1 MGQEV
6 EIARKG
12 IGNIVKGPS
21 TSILPIEAENA
32 SEDLKAI
39 EDKGDVAGSACIGEC
54 GRRRGGVRP

>member
-12 IGNIVKGPS
+12 IGNIVKGPGPC
-21 TSILPIEAENA
+21 ILPIEAENA

-39 EDKGDVAGSACIGEC
+39 EDKGDVTGGTCIGEC
-54 GRRRGGVRP
+54 GRRRDGVRP